1 MSIRVAGEIDAAAV
15 VALWRSC
22 ELVVS
27 HNDPSSDFREAVSG
41 PCSDVLL
48 NENELGQ
55 LDGTVMVG
63 YDGHRGWLYYVAA
76 APHAQGKGIGRK
88 MVEAA
93 EQWLRDRGQ
102 STASRSR
109 NKCGS
114 GEILRAPG
122 IRGGSAYCYGQVVEA
137 IMPVLLQPDADF
149 TNG

>member
-1 MSIRVAGEIDAAAV
+1 LKIEPVDNEGDKMSIRVAGEIDAAAV

-93 EQWLRDRGQ
+93 EQWLRDRGVAKAQ
-102 STASRSR
+102 LLVRETNAGVVRFYEHLGFEAAPR
-109 NKCGS
+109 IVMGKW
-114 GEILRAPG
+114 LR
-122 IRGGSAYCYGQVVEA
+122 Q
-137 IMPVLLQPDADF
+137 
-149 TNG
+149 